1 MTKNVVIIGAGHAG
15 VQAAAS
21 LREEGFDGKVTLVSD
36 EKDLPY
42 HKPPLSKTF
51 VKDEAAHPQPLRG
64 EAFYAGHDITLAF
77 GNKVERLDL
86 GARSIDLSGGGKLGF
101 DKLILATGARPRP
114 LRLPFIDLA
123 GVAVLRTL
131 DDARIIRDL
140 AKGSSEVVV
149 IGAGFIGL
157 EIAATLAAGGRTV
170 TVVEALE
177 RPLGRGVAAVIAAH
191 VHRRM
196 EANGIRILTDARIE
210 GLDGEN
216 GRVRGVKLASG
227 AMIPADL
234 VIVGVGVVPNVEMAA
249 EQGIE
254 IANGIRVD
262 GAMRTSAPDVY
273 AIGDC
278 VSYRHWMTGLDV
290 RLESV
295 QNATDQAKLAA
306 RTALGHEGNY
316 DTVPWFWSDIGDMKL
331 QMVGLVGREDRHV
344 VTGSPEDNRFSVF
357 HFAGDRLTAIETV
370 NRPADHMLGR
380 RILATSFSP
389 SPEALKANPDGL
401 KAAFTEWQANRVA

>member
-1 MTKNVVIIGAGHAG
+1 MTNSVVIIGAGHAG

-36 EKDLPY
+36 EQDLPY

-51 VKDEAAHPQPLRG
+51 VKDEAAQPQPLRG
-64 EAFYAGHDITLAF
+64 EAFYTGHDITLAF
-77 GNKVERLDL
+77 GKAVERLDL
-86 GARSIDLSGGGKLGF
+86 GGRSVDLIGGQKLGF
-101 DKLILATGARPRP
+101 DSLILATGARPRP
-114 LRLPFIDLA
+114 LPLPGIELA
-123 GVAVLRTL
+123 GVAVLRSL
-131 DDARIIRDL
+131 GDARAIRAM
-140 AKGSSEVVV
+140 AKDAALVVV

-170 TVVEALE
+170 TVVEAME

-191 VHRRM
+191 VRQRM
-196 EANGIRILTDARIE
+196 EASGIRILTDARIE
-210 GLDGEN
+210 ALDGEN
-216 GRVRGVKLASG
+216 DRVRGVKLASG
-227 AMIPADL
+227 ATIPADL

-249 EQGIE
+249 EAGLGV
-254 IANGIRVD
+254 ANGIRVD
-262 GAMRTSAPDVY
+262 GAMRTTAPNVL

-278 VSYRHWMTGLDV
+278 VSYRHWMTGHDV

-306 RTALGHEGNY
+306 RTVLGHAGSY
-316 DTVPWFWSDIGDMKL
+316 GSVPWFWSDIGDMKL

-344 VTGSPEDNRFSVF
+344 VTGSPQENKFSVF

-370 NRPADHMLGR
+370 NRPADHMIGR
-380 RILATSFSP
+380 RILATGFSP
-389 SPEALKANPDGL
+389 NPEALKANPDGL
-401 KAAFTEWQANRVA
+401 KAAFAEWQAGQPG